1 MSSFIDRILAT
12 RIRVKQI
19 AKSVDEVHAVQDRI
33 EQLLKDM
40 QQSLPHEFES
50 KAQAIQGKID
60 SQLQI
65 ESQLQNVHLTKAD
78 TQLHLLQ
85 MARLFNDNLYHLIFH
100 REEIQTLHQSVF
112 PQFANQH
119 EGREIAVVGCGPTL
133 KQYQPIPG
141 AVHIGV
147 NKSFQ
152 HPAIELDYLF
162 IQDYVSSKGYIEA
175 ASQYRRGQCQKF
187 YGIILGAY
195 EISIPAIQAIAANAY
210 RYYVMVGYSPFCQD
224 IQNNPLPNF
233 NSITF
238 SALAFALLTKPK
250 RIYLV
255 GCDTNESGYFD
266 GQLNH
271 MAQADLMHSISI
283 NKQGWNH
290 FKNFIDIFYP
300 DIEIV
305 SVNPVGLKGLFKDI
319 YQ

>member
-1 MSSFIDRILAT
+1 MFNFIERILAT
-12 RIRVKQI
+12 RIRVKRI
-19 AKSVDEVHAVQDRI
+19 AKSVDEIQSIQDRI
-33 EQLLKDM
+33 EQSIGDL
-40 QQSLPHEFES
+40 QQIISHEFES
-50 KAQAIQGKID
+50 KTQTIQGGI
-60 SQLQI
+60 SHQLDVANQTN
-65 ESQLQNVHLTKAD
+65 STKVD

-85 MARLFNDNLYHLIFH
+85 QARLFNENLYHLLFH
-100 REEIQTLHQSVF
+100 RKEIQTLHQSVF
-112 PQFANQH
+112 PMFVNKH
-119 EGREIAVVGCGPTL
+119 EGQEIAVVGCGPTL
-133 KQYQPIPG
+133 QQYQPISG

-152 HPAIELDYLF
+152 RPGLELDYLF
-162 IQDYVSSKGYIEA
+162 IQDYISSNNYIDA
-175 ASQYRRGQCQKF
+175 ANQYRRGQCQKF
-187 YGIILGAY
+187 YGIIQGAY

-255 GCDTNESGYFD
+255 GCDTNENGYFD

-271 MAQADLMHSISI
+271 MSGVDLMHSISI
-283 NKQGWNH
+283 NKQGWHH
-290 FKNFIDIFYP
+290 FKNFIDVFYP
-300 DIEIV
+300 DIEVV
-305 SVNPVGLKGLFKDI
+305 SVNPVGLKGLFHDI